1 MSTKILMA
9 SSALVMAALGVVAT
23 FLPQEIIASLG
34 GNGRTL
40 PLLVQVLGATYLGF
54 ASLNWM
60 AKESLIGGIYSRPV
74 SMGNFLHFAIAGIA
88 LVKAVAAGERAVAVL
103 VCTAIYVIFAVAF
116 GAVVFGRAKV
126 AK

>member
-1 MSTKILMA
+1 MA
-9 SSALVMAALGVVAT
+9 SSALVMAALGVTAT
-23 FLPQEIIASLG
+23 FLPQEIIDALG

-54 ASLNWM
+54 AMLNWM

-74 SMGNFLHFAIAGIA
+74 SMGNFLHFAVAGIA
-88 LVKAVAAGERAVAVL
+88 LVKAVAAGERAVATL
-103 VCTAIYVIFAVAF
+103 VCTAIYVVFAVAF
-116 GAVVFGRAKV
+116 GAVVFGRANV